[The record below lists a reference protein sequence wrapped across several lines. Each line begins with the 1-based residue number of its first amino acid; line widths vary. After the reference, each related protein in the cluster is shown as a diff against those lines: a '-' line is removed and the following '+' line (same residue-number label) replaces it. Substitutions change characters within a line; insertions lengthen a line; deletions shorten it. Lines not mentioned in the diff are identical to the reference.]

1 MKKLKYL
8 LAAFLSGASLL
19 ARAAGTEPADSIAAA
34 GDVRL
39 ERGIVDTRKVFVP
52 RGKWMAGGYV
62 SYSTHKNNQY
72 DLLVIEDIQSDGYSF
87 KISPMGGYT
96 VRDNMVVGARL
107 QYDRSL
113 LQSDGGTG
121 YVYSLRHAY
130 QAALFWRQY
139 IPLNQRI
146 ALFNELTLAGGGH
159 QSKFA
164 SGAPVSGTYESGFEL
179 SLGASPGLA
188 AFVSKSMAVEV
199 NVGVMG
205 LNYER
210 SKQIQNQVS
219 SATIAKSYMNFNVN
233 LLAIRLGVVFFI

>member
-19 ARAAGTEPADSIAAA
+19 ARAAGTEPADSLAAA

-39 ERGIVDTRKVFVP
+39 ERGIVDTRTVFVP

-62 SYSTHKNNQY
+62 SYSTNKNNQY

-121 YVYSLRHAY
+121 YL
-130 QAALFWRQY
+130 
-139 IPLNQRI
+139 
-146 ALFNELTLAGGGH
+146 
-159 QSKFA
+159 
-164 SGAPVSGTYESGFEL
+164 
-179 SLGASPGLA
+179 
-188 AFVSKSMAVEV
+188 
-199 NVGVMG
+199 
-205 LNYER
+205 
-210 SKQIQNQVS
+210 
-219 SATIAKSYMNFNVN
+219 
-233 LLAIRLGVVFFI
+233 